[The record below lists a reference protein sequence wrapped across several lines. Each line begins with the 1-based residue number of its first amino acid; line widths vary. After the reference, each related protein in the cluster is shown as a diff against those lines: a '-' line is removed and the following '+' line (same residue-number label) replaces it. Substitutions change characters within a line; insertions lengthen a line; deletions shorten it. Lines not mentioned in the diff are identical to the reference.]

1 MLEILYSDAE
11 IAVIVKPAG
20 MLSEEGGGIGV
31 PSELRAALKTD
42 AIYPVHRLDRETGG
56 VMVYA
61 RTKSAAAFL
70 SRAIAQGQLEKT
82 YFALV
87 HGRPEAETGIF
98 EDLLFRDMRKNKS
111 YVVKRQR
118 GGVRRAS
125 LSYQVLSEKDGIS
138 LVRIRLHTGR
148 THQIRVQFAS
158 RRMPLVGDGRYGAA
172 DGISRL
178 GLFACRLSFVHPVS
192 GERMTYF
199 ARPSGELWDGF
210 DLTDADEN

>member
-87 HGRPEAETGIF
+87 HGHPEAETGIF

-178 GLFACRLSFVHPVS
+178 GLFACRLSFIHPVS

-199 ARPSGELWDGF
+199 ACPSGELWDGF

>member
-11 IAVIVKPAG
+11 IAAIVKPAG
-20 MLSEEGGGIGV
+20 MLSEEGSGIGV
-31 PSELRAALKTD
+31 PSELRTALQTD
-42 AIYPVHRLDRETGG
+42 VIYPVHRLDRETGG

-61 RTKSAAAFL
+61 RTKFAAAFL
-70 SRAIAQGQLEKT
+70 SQGQLEKT

-87 HGRPEAETGIF
+87 HGRPEPETGIF
-98 EDLLFRDMRKNKS
+98 EDFLFRDMRKNKS

-118 GGVRRAS
+118 SGVRRAS

-138 LVRIRLHTGR
+138 LVQIRLHTGR

-172 DGISRL
+172 DGISQL
-178 GLFACRLSFVHPVS
+178 GLFACRLSLVHPVS
-192 GERMTYF
+192 GARMTFF
-199 ARPSGELWDGF
+199 ACPQGELWDGF
-210 DLTDADEN
+210 NLTNAGD

>member
-1 MLEILYSDAE
+1 MLEILYSDVE

-20 MLSEEGGGIGV
+20 MLSEEGDGTGV
-31 PSELRAALKTD
+31 PTELRAALQTD
-42 AIYPVHRLDRETGG
+42 VIYPVHRLDRETGG

-61 RTKSAAAFL
+61 RTKFAATFL
-70 SRAIAQGQLEKT
+70 SRAIAQGQLKKT

-87 HGRPEAETGIF
+87 HGRPEPETGIF
-98 EDLLFRDMRKNKS
+98 EDFLFRDMRKNKS

-118 GGVRRAS
+118 RGVRRAS
-125 LSYQVLSEKDGIS
+125 LAYQVLSEKDGIS

-158 RRMPLVGDGRYGAA
+158 RHMPLVGDGRYGAA

-178 GLFACRLSFVHPVS
+178 GLFACQLSFVHPVS
-192 GERMTYF
+192 GERMTFF
-199 ARPSGELWDGF
+199 ARPLGELWDGF
-210 DLTDADEN
+210 NLTDADKN